1 MVADGPAGAAF
12 GALRLIE
19 PGLAPAARL
28 RQVEPLAG
36 DIDAYRA
43 LAAGGPAVIIANIAD
58 FREAARR
65 RLPHF
70 LFEYLDGGS
79 YAEETLRRNVADL
92 AGIALRQRV
101 LADVADIDLSA
112 ELFGQKLT
120 MPVALAP
127 IGLAG
132 MNARRG
138 ETQAVRA
145 AEKAGVPFT
154 LSTVSVCPLSE
165 VRAAASNPF
174 WFQLYMIRDRG
185 HMRDLLAQAR
195 EAQCSALIFTVD
207 MPVPGSRYRDVRSGL
222 AGALGLL
229 GDLRRTTQAAMRPG
243 WAWDVGLW
251 GRPHHLGN
259 IAPVLKGRSGLG
271 DFFAWMRENF
281 DSGINWR
288 DLDFIRS
295 EWSGPFI
302 LKGILD
308 PEDALQ
314 AADVGADGIVV
325 SNHGGRQLDGVL
337 STTLALPPIADA
349 VGDRLTV
356 LADGGVRS
364 GLDVVRLLALGAKG
378 VLLGRAWAFALAA
391 GGEAGVTK
399 MLGLIEA
406 EMRVAMALTGVTRI
420 DQISR
425 DNLATR

>member
-1 MVADGPAGAAF
+1 M
-12 GALRLIE
+12 
-19 PGLAPAARL
+19 
-28 RQVEPLAG
+28 
-36 DIDAYRA
+36 
-43 LAAGGPAVIIANIAD
+43 IIANIAD

-92 AGIALRQRV
+92 AEIALRQRV

-112 ELFGQKLT
+112 ELFGQRMA

-132 MNARRG
+132 LNARRG
-138 ETQAVRA
+138 EVQAVRA
-145 AEKAGVPFT
+145 AEAAGVPFT

-165 VRAAASNPF
+165 VRKAAGKPF
-174 WFQLYMIRDRG
+174 WFQLYMVRDRSF
-185 HMRDLLAQAR
+185 MRDLLAQAR
-195 EAQCSALIFTVD
+195 EAECSALVFTVD

-222 AGALGLL
+222 AGAPGMI
-229 GDLRRTTQAAMRPG
+229 GGLRRTMQAAMRPG
-243 WAWDVGLW
+243 WAWDVGLM

-259 IAPVLKGRSGLG
+259 IAPLLRGRTGLE
-271 DFFAWMRENF
+271 DFFAWMRSNF
-281 DSGINWR
+281 DPGIHWR

-295 EWSGPFI
+295 EWSGPLI

-308 PEDALQ
+308 PEDAKQ
-314 AADVGADGIVV
+314 AAEVGADGIVV

-337 STTLALPPIADA
+337 STTRALPPIVDA

-364 GLDVVRLLALGAKG
+364 GLDVVRMLALGAKG

-391 GGEAGVTK
+391 GGEAGVAK
-399 MLGLIEA
+399 MLGLIAA
-406 EMRVAMALTGVTRI
+406 EMRVAMALTGVTRVS
-420 DQISR
+420 QIGR
-425 DNLATR
+425 GNLVNFSPVSAPS